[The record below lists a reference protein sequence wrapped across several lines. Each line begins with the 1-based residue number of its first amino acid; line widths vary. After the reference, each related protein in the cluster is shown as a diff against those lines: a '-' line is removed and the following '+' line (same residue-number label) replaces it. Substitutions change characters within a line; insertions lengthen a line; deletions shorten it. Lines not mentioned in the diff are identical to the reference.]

1 MFVFPFLTYDQ
12 DNRKNVKEI
21 NAFDQVLLMNYWS
34 MEVEDQINAKKKVQ
48 KPFVH
53 SQKLED
59 ENLIK
64 DDNQAPHR
72 NQCCST
78 QS

>member
-1 MFVFPFLTYDQ
+1 
-12 DNRKNVKEI
+12 
-21 NAFDQVLLMNYWS
+21 